1 MRRFAK
7 SLKADMSSE
16 GSNPSLSVVTV
27 VQLVEQRVVIP
38 HVVGSNPISHPL
50 ARSTT
55 VVHPAVNGTVEGS
68 NPSEP
73 VPLLCNGSTGDFD
86 SSSYGS
92 NPYEGMFGS
101 VLKRPT
107 RADCKSADYVYGGS
121 NPSAPIHA
129 TLAQR

>member
-1 MRRFAK
+1 MVEGAA
-7 SLKADMSSE
+7 LEMLYTGNCIG
-16 GSNPSLSVVTV
+16 GSNPSLSVMV
-27 VQLVEQRVVIP
+27 
-38 HVVGSNPISHPL
+38 

-73 VPLLCNGSTGDFD
+73 VPLLCKGSTGDFD

-107 RADCKSADYVYGGS
+107 RADCKSADIVYGGS
-121 NPSAPIHA
+121 NPSAPIH
-129 TLAQR
+129 TPS

>member
-16 GSNPSLSVVTV
+16 GSNPSLSAYGDCST
-27 VQLVEQRVVIP
+27 I
-38 HVVGSNPISHPL
+38 GSAGDCDSPRCGFKSRQTPL
-50 ARSTT
+50 MVRSTT

-86 SSSYGS
+86 SSS
-92 NPYEGMFGS
+92 
-101 VLKRPT
+101 L
-107 RADCKSADYVYGGS
+107 GS
-121 NPSAPIHA
+121 NPSEGMPS
-129 TLAQR
+129 